1 MAEGG
6 VTDLANDVSNIV
18 DNTGTMADSLKSSDE
33 ELKYLRDI
41 AERETINRLTMAD
54 ITIKQTNHNS
64 INSGLDL
71 DGIVEGLTDGAY
83 EAIDKVAE
91 GTHT

>member
-1 MAEGG
+1 MKQIE
-6 VTDLANDVSNIV
+6 
-18 DNTGTMADSLKSSDE
+18 ADFGLKGF
-33 ELKYLRDI
+33 
-41 AERETINRLTMAD
+41 AAAD
-54 ITIKQTNHNS
+54 ITIKQTNHNN

-71 DGIVEGLTDGAY
+71 DGIVEGLTDGPY